1 MILSRLFRF
10 TAMFL
15 AFALLSNSLAF
26 AAKKPADPAVMK
38 AKIQA
43 RGVGQ
48 GVRVTLN
55 DQTEVKG
62 VIVAVHDQT
71 FVVKSKKVTEPQ
83 EIDYA
88 KVTGV
93 HNDKLT
99 RGEKV
104 GIAAGAV
111 AVGVIVVAVVLT
123 VKLEHS
129 KFPTS

>member
-15 AFALLSNSLAF
+15 AVVLLSNNLAF
-26 AAKKPADPAVMK
+26 AKKPVDPAVMK

-48 GVRVTLN
+48 GVRVTLS

-99 RGEKV
+99 RGQKV
-104 GIAAGAV
+104 GIVAG
-111 AVGVIVVAVVLT
+111 VVAAAVVVFVVVLT
-123 VKLEHS
+123 VQLEHP
-129 KFPTS
+129 KI

>member
-15 AFALLSNSLAF
+15 AVVLLSTSLAF
-26 AAKKPADPAVMK
+26 AKKPADPAVMK

-48 GVRVTLN
+48 GVRVTLS

-71 FVVKSKKVTEPQ
+71 FVVKAKKAPEPQ

-88 KVTGV
+88 KVIGV

-104 GIAAGAV
+104 GIVAGAV
-111 AVGVIVVAVVLT
+111 AVGVVVVAVVLT
-123 VKLEHS
+123 VKLSH
-129 KFPTS
+129 FNF

>member
-1 MILSRLFRF
+1 MVLSRLFRF

-15 AFALLSNSLAF
+15 TFVLLSNSFAF
-26 AAKKPADPAVMK
+26 AAHKPVDPAVMK

-48 GVRVTLN
+48 GVRVTLT

-71 FVVKSKKVTEPQ
+71 FVVKPKKATEPQ
-83 EIDYA
+83 EIEYA
-88 KVTGV
+88 HVTGV

-104 GIAAGAV
+104 GIVAGAV
-111 AVGVIVVAVVLT
+111 ATAVVIFAVVLT
-123 VKLEHS
+123 VKFEHS
-129 KFPTS
+129 KF